1 MKATQLNTAVF
12 AFGRFNP
19 PTLGHAKLV
28 NMLKQ
33 QPGKPHV
40 FLSHSQGAKNPD
52 AKPGTKASQNNDPL
66 SYGQK
71 LYYVK
76 NAFPDVVVGDNTVK
90 NIIQVL
96 QKLESLGYSNIVMVA
111 GSDRVQE
118 FTTFLDKYNG
128 KEYNFDNISVV
139 SAGQRDPDSD
149 GVEGI
154 SASKMRQFAQ
164 NGDFENFQNG
174 VMNKADAKKM
184 YDEVRSAMG
193 LKEIMGFATY
203 RPKPATIKKKKIKQE
218 PSIQDKLNSR
228 RAAAAAGDPNA
239 WKSIGYKSESVQVKG
254 SEPFP
259 KKSKPTT
266 GNSTPHPYRGRLV
279 GETNSINE
287 SLNFKPDVYV
297 DMDGVIADFFSALA
311 KFRGV
316 DHWKDGGEDSVQD
329 SIKAI
334 QGTNFFSTLPV
345 FPTAKQ
351 LISTVK
357 SFTGGEWHICSSPL
371 RGDHENSKK
380 HKIAWLI
387 ENGFTPT
394 STIITGR
401 KESHATT
408 KDNTNFRPNILID
421 DKPSNIQR
429 WQGSNG
435 IGIRYQANK
444 DSVSRIATALNIVQ
458 NYINK
463 KTGPWTPEEIK
474 KLNNSVDSGTVMEMG
489 RVIKGVNTTID
500 VGVDA
505 ITKQS
510 AKLGFKVTKDGVP
523 PNMNNKREKLINV
536 LKEDEFKN
544 KDGKYSLTGSRPETQ
559 KWKTA
564 KKNSKPGTLDWF
576 KTWRTLPLLTKG
588 RKNHYMPPVKEKIEA
603 LQHNLELLEKYSK
616 QSKLTEAEFE
626 QLAEKQDACYH
637 KVKSRYKVWPSAY
650 ASGAL
655 VKCRKVGAKNWGNK
669 SKK

>member
-1 MKATQLNTAVF
+1 MKATELNTAVF

-19 PTLGHAKLV
+19 PTIGHAKLV

-128 KEYNFDNISVV
+128 KEYNFNNISVV

-203 RPKPATIKKKKIKQE
+203 RPKPTTVKKKKIKQE
-218 PSIQDKLNSR
+218 PSIQDKLTAR

-279 GETNSINE
+279 GENNSINE

-316 DHWKDGGEDSVQD
+316 DHWKDGGDDSVQA

-380 HKIAWLI
+380 HKVAWLS
-387 ENGFTPT
+387 ENGFTPN
-394 STIITGR
+394 SIIITGR

-408 KDNTNFRPNILID
+408 KDNANFRPNILID

-429 WQGSNG
+429 WQGHNG

-444 DSVSRIATALNIVQ
+444 DSVSRVATALNIAQ

-463 KTGPWTPEEIK
+463 KTGPWTSEEIK
-474 KLNNSVDSGTVMEMG
+474 KLNNAVDSGTVMEMG
-489 RVIKGVNTTID
+489 RVVKGINTTID

-523 PNMNNKREKLINV
+523 PNMNTKREKLINV

-544 KDGKYSLTGSRPETQ
+544 KDGKYSLTGSQPETQ

-588 RKNHYMPPVKEKIEA
+588 RKNHYMPPVKEKLEA
-603 LQHNLELLEKYSK
+603 IQHNLELLEKYSK

-655 VKCRKVGAKNWGNK
+655 VRCRKVGAKNWGNK

>member
-1 MKATQLNTAVF
+1 MRATELNTAVF
-12 AFGRFNP
+12 AFGRMNP
-19 PTLGHAKLV
+19 PTVGHSKLV
-28 NMLKQ
+28 DMVKQ
-33 QPGKPHV
+33 QPGKHFV
-40 FLSHSQGAKNPD
+40 FLTHTQ
-52 AKPGTKASQNNDPL
+52 KPKTDPL
-66 SYGQK
+66 TYTQK
-71 LYYVK
+71 IKYAKQTFSGVSIGDANVK
-76 NAFPDVVVGDNTVK
+76 T
-90 NIIQVL
+90 IIQAL
-96 QKLESLGYSNIVMVA
+96 QKLESMGYANVILVV
-111 GSDRVQE
+111 GSDRVKQFNE
-118 FTTFLDKYNG
+118 FINKYNG
-128 KEYNFDNISVV
+128 KDYKFDNVKVV
-139 SAGQRDPDSD
+139 SAGERDPDSD
-149 GVEGI
+149 GVDGM

-164 NGDFENFQNG
+164 QDDFENFRKG
-174 VMNKADAKKM
+174 VANQSIAQDM
-184 YDEVRSAMG
+184 YNDVRSGMG
-193 LKEIMGFATY
+193 ITEIMGFATY

-218 PSIQDKLNSR
+218 PSIQDKLNAR

-239 WKSIGYKSESVQVKG
+239 WKSIGWKGESVQVKG

-279 GETNSINE
+279 GENNSINE

-316 DHWKDGGEDSVQD
+316 DHWKDGGDDSVQA

-380 HKIAWLI
+380 HKVAWLS
-387 ENGFTPT
+387 ENGFTPN
-394 STIITGR
+394 SIIITGR

-408 KDNTNFRPNILID
+408 KDNANFRPNILID

-444 DSVSRIATALNIVQ
+444 DSVSRVATALNIAQ

-463 KTGPWTPEEIK
+463 KTGPWTSEEIK
-474 KLNNSVDSGTVMEMG
+474 KLNNAVDSGTVMEMG
-489 RVIKGVNTTID
+489 RVVKGVNTTID

-523 PNMNNKREKLINV
+523 PNMNTKREKLINV

-544 KDGKYSLTGSRPETQ
+544 KDGKYSLTGSQPETQ

-588 RKNHYMPPVKEKIEA
+588 RKNHYMPPVKEKLEA
-603 LQHNLELLEKYSK
+603 IQHNLELLEKYSK

-626 QLAEKQDACYH
+626 KLAEKQDACYH

>member
-1 MKATQLNTAVF
+1 MRATELNTAVF
-12 AFGRFNP
+12 AFGRMNP
-19 PTLGHAKLV
+19 PTVGHSKLV
-28 NMLKQ
+28 DMVKQ
-33 QPGKPHV
+33 QPGKHFV
-40 FLSHSQGAKNPD
+40 FLTHTQ
-52 AKPGTKASQNNDPL
+52 KPKTDPL
-66 SYGQK
+66 TYAQK
-71 LYYVK
+71 IKYAKQTFSGVSIGDANVK
-76 NAFPDVVVGDNTVK
+76 T
-90 NIIQVL
+90 IIQAL
-96 QKLESLGYSNIVMVA
+96 QKLESMGYANVILVV
-111 GSDRVQE
+111 GSDRVNQFNE
-118 FTTFLDKYNG
+118 FINKYNG
-128 KEYNFDNISVV
+128 KDYKFDNVKVV
-139 SAGQRDPDSD
+139 SAGERDPDSD
-149 GVEGI
+149 GVDGM

-164 NGDFENFQNG
+164 QDDFENFRKG
-174 VMNKADAKKM
+174 VANQSIAQDM
-184 YDEVRSAMG
+184 YNDVRSGMG
-193 LKEIMGFATY
+193 ITEIMGFATY
-203 RPKPATIKKKKIKQE
+203 RPKPTTVKKKKIKQE
-218 PSIQDKLNSR
+218 PSIQDKLTAR

-239 WKSIGYKSESVQVKG
+239 WKSIGWKGESVQVKG

-279 GETNSINE
+279 GENNSINE

-316 DHWKDGGEDSVQD
+316 DHWKDGGDDSVQD

-380 HKIAWLI
+380 HKVAWLS

-408 KDNTNFRPNILID
+408 KDNANFRPNILID

-444 DSVSRIATALNIVQ
+444 DSVSRVATALNIVQ

-463 KTGPWTPEEIK
+463 KTGPWTSEEIK
-474 KLNNSVDSGTVMEMG
+474 KLNNAVDSGTVMEMG
-489 RVIKGVNTTID
+489 RVVKGVNTTID

-523 PNMNNKREKLINV
+523 PNMNAKREKLINV

-544 KDGKYSLTGSRPETQ
+544 KDGKYSLTGSQPETQ

-588 RKNHYMPPVKEKIEA
+588 RKNHYMPPVKEKLEA
-603 LQHNLELLEKYSK
+603 IQHNLELLEKYSK
-616 QSKLTEAEFE
+616 QSKLTEAEFDK
-626 QLAEKQDACYH
+626 LAEKQDACYH

>member
-1 MKATQLNTAVF
+1 MKATELNTAVF
-12 AFGRFNP
+12 AFGRMNP
-19 PTLGHAKLV
+19 ITLGHSKLV
-28 NMLKQ
+28 AMLKQ
-33 QPGKPHV
+33 QPGKHFV
-40 FLSHSQGAKNPD
+40 FLTHTQ
-52 AKPGTKASQNNDPL
+52 KPKTDPL
-66 SYGQK
+66 TYAQK
-71 LYYVK
+71 VK
-76 NAFPDVVVGDNTVK
+76 YAKQSFDGVSIGDAGVK
-90 NIIQVL
+90 TIIQAL
-96 QKLESLGYSNIVMVA
+96 QKLESMGYTNVILVA
-111 GSDRVQE
+111 GSDRVSQFTE
-118 FTTFLDKYNG
+118 FLNKYNG
-128 KEYNFDNISVV
+128 KDYKFDSIKVV
-139 SAGQRDPDSD
+139 SAGQRDPDSE
-149 GVEGI
+149 GVEGM

-164 NGDFENFQNG
+164 DGDFESFSKG
-174 VMNKADAKKM
+174 VANQGIAKDM
-184 YDEVRSAMG
+184 YDDVRSGMG
-193 LKEIMGFATY
+193 ITEIMGYATY
-203 RPKPATIKKKKIKQE
+203 RPKPSTIKKKKVKLE
-218 PSIQDKLNSR
+218 PSIQDKLNAR

-239 WKSIGYKSESVQVKG
+239 WKSMSWKGESVEEKITKDTSMGDVIKDFYKSDAPQFKG
-254 SEPFP
+254 
-259 KKSKPTT
+259 KSKAKRRQMAIAAKL
-266 GNSTPHPYRGRLV
+266 SK
-279 GETNSINE
+279 ESINE
-287 SLNFKPDVYV
+287 SLSFKPDVYV

-316 DHWKDGGEDSVQD
+316 DHWKDGGDDSVQD

-380 HKIAWLI
+380 HKVAWLS
-387 ENGFTPT
+387 ENGFSPT

-444 DSVSRIATALNIVQ
+444 DSVSRVATALDIVQ
-458 NYINK
+458 KYINK
-463 KTGPWTPEEIK
+463 KTGPWTSEEIK
-474 KLNNSVDSGTVMEMG
+474 KLNNAVDSGTVMEMG
-489 RVIKGVNTTID
+489 RVVKGVNTTID
-500 VGVDA
+500 VGVDG

-523 PNMNNKREKLINV
+523 PNMNTKREKLINV
-536 LKEDEFKN
+536 LKEDEFIN
-544 KDGKYSLTGSRPETQ
+544 QDGRYSLKGSTPASK
-559 KWKTA
+559 KWNKLKKT
-564 KKNSKPGTLDWF
+564 SKPGTNDWF

-588 RKNHYMPPVKEKIEA
+588 RKNHYMLPVKEKLEA
-603 LQHNLELLEKYSK
+603 IKNNIDLLEQFYK
-616 QSKLTEAEFE
+616 QVALTEE
-626 QLAEKQDACYH
+626 QFDEKAGTKDACYH

-669 SKK
+669 SKKK